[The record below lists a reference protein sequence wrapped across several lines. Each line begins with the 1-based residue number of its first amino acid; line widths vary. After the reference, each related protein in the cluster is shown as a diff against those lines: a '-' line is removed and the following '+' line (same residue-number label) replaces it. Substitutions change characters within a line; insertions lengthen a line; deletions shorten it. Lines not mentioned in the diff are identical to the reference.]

1 MADSSLNSF
10 LGLNNRGYNNFIHPN
25 QSSSS
30 SMPDF
35 WTNLINKTLNNLQNT
50 NQGMIDQNKQ
60 DLLNGTTG
68 IGALGQGMTQ
78 PMSIADQLQQQ
89 LNGLQMHTTPLD
101 EIRKLANSQVN
112 AQYDP
117 QINQL
122 LRDMGATKT
131 RATQNEG
138 KAKDMYNAL
147 AQNLVDQ
154 LPSIQQNMQSQQQQA
169 SDRYNTAQ
177 SDLQAQYDQQK
188 NDQQN
193 VLQQLG
199 IQAAAPDA
207 NKQMA
212 TDQAYFQQQND
223 LSKNQALDQLMQQGS
238 SDQQYQRSIAD
249 TSRLAGTNAAND
261 IASQL
266 ESYLQDA
273 SGKLEDLK
281 GSKVNALT
289 SLIGQMQQQDTQNAQ
304 NQYNNAFNQMMQMNN
319 LQRNLTNDQNQNQ
332 LDQLNMMLKQQQLQ
346 QQSNASPFKGTSGM
360 TGLSNFLSEQYP
372 NNPNEAS
379 ALSSLITSVLSNPDV
394 QMGRRQDGPLN
405 SVPITNEYLIQLLR
419 DQAQKAGITSP
430 TDINNAIDALL
441 AYKGQLR

>member
-1 MADSSLNSF
+1 MADSSLNTF
-10 LGLNNRGYNNFIHPN
+10 LDLINRPLNNLPN
-25 QSSSS
+25 PNSID
-30 SMPDF
+30 PDF
-35 WTNLINKTLNNLQNT
+35 WSRLVGRTFGNVQNM

-68 IGALGQGMTQ
+68 IGALGRGMTQ

-89 LNGLQMHTTPLD
+89 LNSLQAHNTPID
-101 EIRKLANSQVN
+101 EIRKLATSQVN

-131 RATQNEG
+131 RATQNEA
-138 KAKDMYNAL
+138 KSKDMYNSL

-154 LPSIQQNMQSQQQQA
+154 LPAIQQNMQNQQQQA
-169 SDRYNTAQ
+169 SDRYSNAQ

-238 SDQQYQRSIAD
+238 SDQQYQRSMAD

-266 ESYLQDA
+266 EAYLQDA
-273 SGKLEDLK
+273 TGKLEDLK
-281 GSKVNALT
+281 GSKANALT